1 MNLSN
6 RAIGFLNVFNVELYG
21 LLQALLL
28 FFVAMQVQL
37 IACIQLENLNI
48 I

>member
-28 FFVAMQVQL
+28 FFVAMQVEFFDRYKV
-37 IACIQLENLNI
+37 CY
-48 I
+48 